1 MTPATMHPSSVDG
14 CNRVTLSFVSAFQ
27 VEEEPSAILR
37 TKVAWEAQSAGGR
50 MGTAVAGDK

>member
-14 CNRVTLSFVSAFQ
+14 CNRVTLSFVLAFQ

-37 TKVAWEAQSAGGR
+37 TKVAWGAQSAGGR